1 MRPIREAMVAVFAII
16 ALVEPLQAQEGVSG
30 YECVANHAYTLEKD
44 DLVKLDQR
52 NFYTMCLRK

>member
-1 MRPIREAMVAVFAII
+1 MVAVFAII

-30 YECVANHAYTLEKD
+30 YECVANHAYTLKKD